1 MAGFVAGASGGY
13 TGSAPRY
20 YGAGSVLAAF
30 RAAQRASRPEGAFF
44 SCNVDLS
51 RFKRFSNSDRFIFIC
66 MKICRMKI
74 SLRRRHHIIEHGG
87 ITFCMCLHILTL
99 ENLFI
104 VWVENTIFSFITFCL
119 FQTDGV

>member
-66 MKICRMKI
+66 MKIKYRVYY
-74 SLRRRHHIIEHGG
+74 LHRHDNFDKLNDA
-87 ITFCMCLHILTL
+87 TKYQDF
-99 ENLFI
+99 
-104 VWVENTIFSFITFCL
+104 
-119 FQTDGV
+119 